1 MMMLPGQLC
10 VLQDC
15 EEVEDPAQEFP
26 PLAGAGLLQDL
37 DRDWV
42 PLAHDLV
49 HPPYEPQAPQFP
61 WTTGAKTIYKIFY
74 FVVKIV
80 NFLS

>member
-1 MMMLPGQLC
+1 MHFRRKCSSSNELLYQNKCKRVKILMMMLPGQLC

-37 DRDWV
+37 DRD
-42 PLAHDLV
+42 
-49 HPPYEPQAPQFP
+49 
-61 WTTGAKTIYKIFY
+61 
-74 FVVKIV
+74 
-80 NFLS
+80 